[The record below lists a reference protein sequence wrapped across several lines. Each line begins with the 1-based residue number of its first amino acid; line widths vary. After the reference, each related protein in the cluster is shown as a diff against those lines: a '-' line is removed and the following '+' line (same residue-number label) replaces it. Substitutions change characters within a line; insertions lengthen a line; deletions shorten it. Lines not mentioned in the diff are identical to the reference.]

1 MAPAPAR
8 VAAVPLVGE
17 PAHDRVTVPATDLPS
32 YEFGQYPVQ
41 RSTAQVPEI
50 RGVVARAMPGVRV
63 MHPRILVG
71 LDGFERRILR
81 PPHRLVHLLNWVVQR
96 RLGQALL
103 LRGLR
108 HRDRN
113 RGRHGAQVGHPWQQ
127 TRASLRRV

>member
-1 MAPAPAR
+1 MAPAPAQ

-32 YEFGQYPVQ
+32 YEFGQYPVH

-81 PPHRLVHLLNWVVQR
+81 SPHRLLDLLYWVV
-96 RLGQALL
+96 
-103 LRGLR
+103 
-108 HRDRN
+108 
-113 RGRHGAQVGHPWQQ
+113 
-127 TRASLRRV
+127 